1 MRFDTH
7 RISEYLVI
15 ELMKARPQLQVTDD
29 GGDII
34 QVKMASGETVR
45 IYLIESEMALY
56 ELTGILD
63 RNDQAGVHTLFILW
77 CDILLPGPGVTGS
90 GQRFK
95 PHDVTAALIALY
107 GGKIYAYDPFAP
119 ELLVFPVHF
128 DRQGADY
135 VTRYGKTVEAARL
148 YCSRVHAQ
156 TYEIHGHWRVA
167 SFDAPVPSAEEIAEG
182 YFEVLGLKFGADLI
196 AVKRAYRRLAR
207 KLHPDVNQSP
217 EATAQMQRLNEA
229 YERILADL
237 DNGESQ

>member
-34 QVKMASGETVR
+34 QVKIASGEIVR
-45 IYLIESEMALY
+45 IYLIENEMALY

-63 RNDQAGVHTLFILW
+63 TNDQAGVHTLFILW
-77 CDILLPGPGVTGS
+77 CDILLPGR

-95 PHDVTAALIALY
+95 PHDVTAALMALY

-148 YCSRVHAQ
+148 YCSRVTAQ

-167 SFDAPVPSAEEIAEG
+167 SFDAPVASAEEIAQG
-182 YFEVLGLKFGADLI
+182 YFEVLGLTSSADLI

-237 DNGESQ
+237 GKYESQ